1 MNSKLNEYRKL
12 NISVCQ
18 NTERSKRRGEVQGE
32 RDVSKKKENNI
43 YEWYVTYFNFTS
55 KLKKKNPKN
64 PHFSNQSILQKTE
77 MPEIGK
83 I

>member
-1 MNSKLNEYRKL
+1 MSINKSIIWELNSLNSKLNEYRKL

-43 YEWYVTYFNFTS
+43 YE
-55 KLKKKNPKN
+55 
-64 PHFSNQSILQKTE
+64 
-77 MPEIGK
+77 
-83 I
+83 